1 MMDVGTDVEVEEVDT
16 EDRAGIFGVEG
27 TALLIFM
34 ADLSD
39 LSSCILLNISSSD
52 SGRGAVEQRPY
63 LEHMAEAHLQRQCP
77 RRACM

>member
-1 MMDVGTDVEVEEVDT
+1 MMDVGTDVEVEEVDM
-16 EDRAGIFGVEG
+16 EDWAGIFGVEG

-52 SGRGAVEQRPY
+52 SGRGAKAIFGTHGHGHGLHIGLVK
-63 LEHMAEAHLQRQCP
+63 LEDGA
-77 RRACM
+77 